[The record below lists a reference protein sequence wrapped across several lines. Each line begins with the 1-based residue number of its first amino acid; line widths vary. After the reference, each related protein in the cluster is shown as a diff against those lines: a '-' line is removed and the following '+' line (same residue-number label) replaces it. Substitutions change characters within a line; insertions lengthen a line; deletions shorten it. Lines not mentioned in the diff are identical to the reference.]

1 MAKDGKPGDTSW
13 KTETP
18 RLRFPE
24 FADEELRDVQLGD
37 VTEDCTER
45 NGKNKTRLPIMG
57 VSKSDGIV
65 PMQERLIG
73 KDIARYKRLE
83 KNCFAYNPMRLN
95 IGSIARWKGDGDVL
109 VSPDYVVFRCLTEGN
124 SPIDPAYLDHFRC
137 SDQWEDFVA
146 ESGDGG
152 VRIRIYYKDLAR
164 LPLRLPSSAEQQ
176 KIAECLTSLDD
187 LITAQEKKLELLKAH
202 KKGLMQQLFPQ
213 ATPPP
218 NLTHEFHPK
227 LPRCRFPEFRDAPD
241 WTETSVEHLADI
253 QSGGTPS
260 KANPG
265 FWNGSIPW
273 VSAKDMKRLFLED
286 SEDHISM
293 AAVDDGARMV
303 PAGTLLILTRGMTLL
318 KDVPICVLR
327 REMTFNQDAK
337 ALRPKVNVN
346 GLFLA
351 LLLLGNK
358 DRLLK
363 MVDVAGHGTGKLNTD
378 ELRAF
383 ELVTPSP
390 AEQQR
395 IADCLFSIDTQFSA
409 ESEKLDAL
417 KTHKKGLM
425 QQLFPSPEVN

>member
-1 MAKDGKPGDTSW
+1 
-13 KTETP
+13 
-18 RLRFPE
+18 
-24 FADEELRDVQLGD
+24 
-37 VTEDCTER
+37 
-45 NGKNKTRLPIMG
+45 
-57 VSKSDGIV
+57 
-65 PMQERLIG
+65 
-73 KDIARYKRLE
+73 
-83 KNCFAYNPMRLN
+83 
-95 IGSIARWKGDGDVL
+95 
-109 VSPDYVVFRCLTEGN
+109 
-124 SPIDPAYLDHFRC
+124 
-137 SDQWEDFVA
+137 
-146 ESGDGG
+146 
-152 VRIRIYYKDLAR
+152 
-164 LPLRLPSSAEQQ
+164 
-176 KIAECLTSLDD
+176 
-187 LITAQEKKLELLKAH
+187 
-202 KKGLMQQLFPQ
+202 
-213 ATPPP
+213 
-218 NLTHEFHPK
+218 
-227 LPRCRFPEFRDAPD
+227 
-241 WTETSVEHLADI
+241 
-253 QSGGTPS
+253 
-260 KANPG
+260 
-265 FWNGSIPW
+265 
-273 VSAKDMKRLFLED
+273 
-286 SEDHISM
+286 M

-351 LLLLGNK
+351 FLLLGNK